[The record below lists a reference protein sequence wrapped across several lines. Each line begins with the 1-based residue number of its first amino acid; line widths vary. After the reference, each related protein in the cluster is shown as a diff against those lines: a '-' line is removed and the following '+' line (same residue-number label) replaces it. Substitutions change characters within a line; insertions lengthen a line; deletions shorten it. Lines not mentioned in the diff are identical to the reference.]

1 MNKLKFSK
9 AKVMTLLIIVGCQSN
24 HLPIDERWMHISG
37 KRELSVSGIAT
48 TTIKD
53 TYLVVHD
60 NKKKDQPRAGLV
72 NLSADSLYSGLGW
85 PVKELPIDLE
95 SLTNNSSLEPIAE
108 NIQIIPNSQ
117 MKLFQ
122 PENTT
127 EKAINEVNIETM
139 TPLEA
144 LNLIETLK
152 KNLADKNYEN

>member
-1 MNKLKFSK
+1 MS
-9 AKVMTLLIIVGCQSN
+9 T
-24 HLPIDERWMHISG
+24 
-37 KRELSVSGIAT
+37 
-48 TTIKD
+48 
-53 TYLVVHD
+53 
-60 NKKKDQPRAGLV
+60 
-72 NLSADSLYSGLGW
+72 
-85 PVKELPIDLE
+85 LE